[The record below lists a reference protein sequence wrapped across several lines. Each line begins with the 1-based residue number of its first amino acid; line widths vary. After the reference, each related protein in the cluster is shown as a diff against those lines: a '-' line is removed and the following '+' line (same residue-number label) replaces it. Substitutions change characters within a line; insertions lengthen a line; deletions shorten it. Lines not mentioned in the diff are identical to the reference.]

1 MRLRGGD
8 RRFVRLRTRRNA
20 APARKKQRARATTHA
35 GSLSPRRHA
44 YAQGFDPLLIVAQ
57 IGSMQ
62 ALWYLDYGF
71 WVFLLNALSGKPVN
85 AVGLHHLLSHE
96 AVRITPYVGG
106 WITIVAAL
114 LNALA
119 GAAFLCVVVERAKKC
134 LDFTVTAHFMHLCSC
149 SLYDGLPDHWEWWA
163 VNGMSVVL
171 MALLGEYLACGA
183 SSRTS
188 RSSAASR
195 ERSARRG

>member
-1 MRLRGGD
+1 M
-8 RRFVRLRTRRNA
+8 
-20 APARKKQRARATTHA
+20 
-35 GSLSPRRHA
+35 
-44 YAQGFDPLLIVAQ
+44 
-57 IGSMQ
+57 
-62 ALWYLDYGF
+62 
-71 WVFLLNALSGKPVN
+71 
-85 AVGLHHLLSHE
+85 
-96 AVRITPYVGG
+96 RITPYVGG

-171 MALLGEYLACGA
+171 MALLGEYLCMRRELQDIPLFGGQ
-183 SSRTS
+183 
-188 RSSAASR
+188 SAK
-195 ERSARRG
+195 ERSERLS

>member
-1 MRLRGGD
+1 M
-8 RRFVRLRTRRNA
+8 
-20 APARKKQRARATTHA
+20 P
-35 GSLSPRRHA
+35 

-85 AVGLHHLLSHE
+85 AVGLHHLLARGRAHH
-96 AVRITPYVGG
+96 AVRRRLDHDRRR
-106 WITIVAAL
+106 AAER
-114 LNALA
+114 AA

-171 MALLGEYLACGA
+171 MALLGEYLCMRRELQDIPLFGGQ
-183 SSRTS
+183 SGK
-188 RSSAASR
+188 
-195 ERSARRG
+195 ERSERLS

>member
-1 MRLRGGD
+1 M
-8 RRFVRLRTRRNA
+8 
-20 APARKKQRARATTHA
+20 P
-35 GSLSPRRHA
+35 

-171 MALLGEYLACGA
+171 MALLGEYLCMRRELQDIPLFGGQL
-183 SSRTS
+183 SK
-188 RSSAASR
+188 
-195 ERSARRG
+195 ERSERLS